1 MANPQWT
8 NWSGHVSCNP
18 SEISYPETE
27 EQVVEIVQKAIQNNQ
42 KIRILGRGH
51 SFSQLVQTNDIIVCL
66 DKLSGLIEINN
77 DKTEATV
84 WAGTQ
89 IKELGGLLFEHG
101 LAQENLG
108 DIDVQ
113 SIAGATATGTHG
125 TGVKFGNIAT
135 QITGMTLVNGKGE
148 LVQISKTENP
158 EWLNAAQISLG
169 TLGIITR
176 ISIRCC
182 PTYNLKI
189 VLKKSTWEETIANLD
204 QLNSENRNFEFYS
217 FPYSETVQHRITN
230 LTTEPAQK
238 DGFTR
243 YFNDIVMENGFFWVL
258 CEMTKRIPS
267 LSQRM
272 SRFISSAAVVT
283 TKINHSHKIFATVRN
298 VKFNE
303 MEYNIPIE
311 YYQDCSNEIKERIE
325 KEQYQVH
332 FPIEHRFVQGDDI
345 WLSPA
350 YQRNSAY
357 IAVHMYKGMP
367 YKKYFEDMEAIFRSY
382 DGRPHWGKMHTKQCN
397 TFEQIYPKWA
407 EFKAVREQFDPNQV
421 FLSSYLKDIFGC

>member
-1 MANPQWT
+1 M
-8 NWSGHVSCNP
+8 VSLN
-18 SEISYPETE
+18 
-27 EQVVEIVQKAIQNNQ
+27 
-42 KIRILGRGH
+42 
-51 SFSQLVQTNDIIVCL
+51 
-66 DKLSGLIEINN
+66 KLSGLIEINEGKN
-77 DKTEATV
+77 EATV

-89 IKELGGLLFEHG
+89 IKELGELLFEHG

-125 TGVKFGNIAT
+125 TGVTFGNIAT

-148 LVQISKTENP
+148 LVHISKSENTE
-158 EWLNAAQISLG
+158 LLDAARISLG

-176 ISIRCC
+176 ITLRCS
-182 PTYNLKI
+182 PAYNLKI
-189 VLKKSTWEETIANLD
+189 VLKKASWDETIRSID
-204 QLNSENRNFEFYS
+204 QLNAENRNFEFYY

-230 LTTEPAQK
+230 LTNEPAKK

-243 YFNDIVMENGFFWVL
+243 YFNDIIMENAVFWVL

-267 LSQRM
+267 ISQRM

-283 TKINHSHKIFATVRN
+283 TKINHSHKVFATVRN

-303 MEYNIPIE
+303 MEYNIPVE
-311 YYQDCSNEIKERIE
+311 SYKDCVSEIKERIE
-325 KEQYQVH
+325 KEKYQVH
-332 FPIEHRFVQGDDI
+332 FPIEHRFVKGDDI

-350 YQRNSAY
+350 YNRDSAY

-367 YKKYFEDMEAIFRSY
+367 YKKYFDDMEAIFRSY
-382 DGRPHWGKMHTKQCN
+382 NGRPHWGKMHTKQCD
-397 TFEQIYPKWA
+397 TFEQIYPKWND
-407 EFKAVREQFDPNQV
+407 FKAVREKMDPNQV
-421 FLSSYLKDIFGC
+421 FLGDYLKGILGC

>member
-1 MANPQWT
+1 MTNPQWS
-8 NWSGHVSCNP
+8 NWSGHVSCRP
-18 SEISYPETE
+18 TEICLPETE
-27 EQVVEIVQKAIQNNQ
+27 DQVTEIVQKAIRNNQ
-42 KIRILGRGH
+42 KIRIVGRGH
-51 SFSQLVQTNDIIVCL
+51 SFSQLVETNDILVSL
-66 DKLSGLIEINN
+66 DKLSGLIEIN
-77 DKTEATV
+77 DTKDEATV

-89 IKELGGLLFEHG
+89 IKQLGELLFEHG

-125 TGVKFGNIAT
+125 TGVTFGNIAT
-135 QITGMTLVNGKGE
+135 QITKLTLVNGKGE
-148 LVQISKTENP
+148 LVHISKTENS
-158 EWLNAAQISLG
+158 ELLGAARISLG

-189 VLKKSTWEETIANLD
+189 NLSKGTWNETVDNLE
-204 QLNSENRNFEFYS
+204 QLNKDNRNFEFYS

-230 LTTEPAQK
+230 LTTEPAKK
-238 DGFTR
+238 DGLTR
-243 YFNDIVMENGFFWVL
+243 YFNDIVLENGFFWLL
-258 CEMTKRIPS
+258 CEMTKRMPS
-267 LSQRM
+267 ISQRM

-311 YYQDCSNEIKERIE
+311 AYKDCAIEIKAKIE
-325 KEQYQVH
+325 KEKYQVH

-350 YQRNSAY
+350 YKRDSAY

-382 DGRPHWGKMHTKQCN
+382 NGRPHWGKMHTKQCD
-397 TFEQIYPKWA
+397 TFEQIYPKWND
-407 EFKAVREQFDPNQV
+407 FKAVREQMDPNQV
-421 FLSSYLKDIFGC
+421 FLGDYLKDLFGC